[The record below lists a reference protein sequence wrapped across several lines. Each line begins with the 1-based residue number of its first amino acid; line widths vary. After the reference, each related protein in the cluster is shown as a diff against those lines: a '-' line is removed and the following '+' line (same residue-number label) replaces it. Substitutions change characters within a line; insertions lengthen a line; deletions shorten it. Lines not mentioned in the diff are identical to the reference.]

1 MAQPNSCFI
10 LISCLM
16 FLSLSQG
23 QEVQT
28 DSPKARISCP
38 EGTNAYGSYCYYFNE
53 DLETWVDADLYCQ
66 NMNSGN
72 LVSVLTEAEGA
83 FVASLIKETSTDDGN
98 VWIGLYDPKKNHRWH
113 WSSGS
118 LVSYKSWV
126 IGSPS
131 SINPGYCV
139 SLTSSSGFKGWKDV
153 SCEEKFS
160 FVCKFKN

>member
-28 DSPKARISCP
+28 DLPKARISCP
-38 EGTNAYGSYCYYFNE
+38 EGTNAYGSYLLHF
-53 DLETWVDADLYCQ
+53 LLQQLYCQ
-66 NMNSGN
+66 NMNSGC
-72 LVSVLTEAEGA
+72 LRDLTD
-83 FVASLIKETSTDDGN
+83 KKTSTDDGN
-98 VWIGLYDPKKNHRWH
+98 VWIGLYDPKKNRRWH

>member
-1 MAQPNSCFI
+1 MAQINACFM

-16 FLSLSQG
+16 FLTLSQG

-28 DSPKARISCP
+28 ELPQARISCP
-38 EGTNAYGSYCYYFNE
+38 EGTNAYGSYYYYFNE

-72 LVSVLTEAEGA
+72 LVSVLTQAEGA
-83 FVASLIKETSTDDGN
+83 FVASLIKESSTDVGSI
-98 VWIGLYDPKKNHRWH
+98 WIGLYDPKKNRRWH
-113 WSSGS
+113 WSNGS

-126 IGSPS
+126 TESPS
-131 SINPGYCV
+131 SINPGYCA

-153 SCEEKFS
+153 SCEEKLS
-160 FVCKFKN
+160 FVCKFKS